1 MSSWAVIWRRLHPKY
16 IHTSHS
22 WDKEEEIGQDTVWQ
36 VATGN
41 PNKVKLRSR
50 VARMCLGRK
59 CIWAKGSKKV
69 NVDGTGGSEWPMLV
83 PQPRHKWRS
92 CLRGLKTKGRCKL
105 DWPQKHRNWPKQ
117 GSGETKQE
125 EGSSAANS
133 GKTKESNGSQRWRY
147 FFLSTIE
154 FTF

>member
-1 MSSWAVIWRRLHPKY
+1 MSSWAVIRRRLHPKY

-22 WDKEEEIGQDTVWQ
+22 WDKEEETGQDTVWQ

-50 VARMCLGRK
+50 VARTCLGRK

-69 NVDGTGGSEWPMLV
+69 NVDETGGSEWPMLV

-92 CLRGLKTKGRCKL
+92 CLRGLKNKRALQAPLTPQALKL
-105 DWPQKHRNWPKQ
+105 TQ
-117 GSGETKQE
+117 GSGGADAVF
-125 EGSSAANS
+125 GSRYPRKDGDQPIRLNS
-133 GKTKESNGSQRWRY
+133 DHHLTSSIHHRG
-147 FFLSTIE
+147 
-154 FTF
+154 